1 MLFNGAAHAWHT
13 GIAQLDCV
21 LIEDLVKAVVNCE
34 VFFYQLQE
42 LLSNIRSDTT
52 VVWWVEPDDFS
63 VTISAGCS
71 AHIILQRRFMSTIG

>member
-34 VFFYQLQE
+34 VFFYQLKE
-42 LLSNIRSDTT
+42 LLPNISSDTA
-52 VVWWVEPDDFS
+52 VVWWVEPDD
-63 VTISAGCS
+63 VTFEVF
-71 AHIILQRRFMSTIG
+71 LRLSTELFHSRSF